1 MAKAEV
7 KAAKLASRETNHQSA
22 RVYTCP
28 DDGTKM
34 VWVHYFGE
42 NGRGKTALR
51 CEKCGAITFR
61 SDL

>member
-1 MAKAEV
+1 MSKAKV
-7 KAAKLASRETNHQSA
+7 KTAKLASREVNHQPA
-22 RVYTCP
+22 RAYTCLA
-28 DDGTKM
+28 DGTQM

-42 NGRGKTALR
+42 NGRGKSALR